1 MSVPWYPRSRR
12 ALQIALACLAL
23 GALTALASA
32 DLTGTQV
39 ATKPAPAR
47 LQQPPAP
54 AASTALEQMVFDK
67 INTIRSEH
75 GLAPVRFAADL
86 LPVARTHSD
95 DQARRNVLTHRSAD
109 GKSAGERLD
118 AARIPWV
125 RYGEN
130 VAVVKGYSDP
140 ASTVVDAWM
149 HSPGHAANVLDP
161 QLAESAVGIAR
172 CADGAYFLTQ
182 VFVTR

>member
-1 MSVPWYPRSRR
+1 MSVSCAPRSRR

-23 GALTALASA
+23 ATLATLAPA
-32 DLTGTQV
+32 DLNGTQV
-39 ATKPAPAR
+39 ATKPAPVR
-47 LQQPPAP
+47 LQQSPAQ
-54 AASTALEQMVFDK
+54 AASTALEQTVFDK
-67 INTIRSEH
+67 INAIRNER
-75 GLAPVRFAADL
+75 GLTPVRFAADL

-95 DQARRNVLTHRSAD
+95 DQARRNTLTHRSAD
-109 GKSAGERLD
+109 GKNAGERLD
-118 AARIPWV
+118 AARVPWL

-130 VAVVKGYSDP
+130 VAVIKGYSDP

-161 QLAESAVGIAR
+161 QLVESAVGVAQ
-172 CADGAYFLTQ
+172 CADGTYFLTQ